1 MADALPGMINISLLL
16 ATPLFQRCCE
26 DEGIT
31 YQVSYQICK
40 EVTKKDG
47 IGRNQDDEQSVECL

>member
-1 MADALPGMINISLLL
+1 MTVTTTNDQL
-16 ATPLFQRCCE
+16 CE